1 MNDKKDILEREEFR
15 SRSAQQVPEGYFE
28 NLQERLM
35 RIPSAK
41 RQGHSYIWY
50 ALAGAAAALA
60 IALMVM
66 RPSFQPASDD
76 SFAVVSYEQFAYAD
90 LIPLT
95 DPDLSY
101 AMQEDSDDF
110 DNEDEYSPL
119 DTTLTDNEL

>member
-1 MNDKKDILEREEFR
+1 MVRPCR
-15 SRSAQQVPEGYFE
+15 R
-28 NLQERLM
+28 
-35 RIPSAK
+35 
-41 RQGHSYIWY
+41 
-50 ALAGAAAALA
+50 AAALA